1 MCSGI
6 SISRS
11 AMDCRNVDYCRWEM
25 KIKMKMKIERK
36 KRKENL
42 SYFVFSGGFFVGL
55 KLIQSIP

>member
-25 KIKMKMKIERK
+25 KIKMKMNPPKHRSECPK
-36 KRKENL
+36 KA
-42 SYFVFSGGFFVGL
+42 
-55 KLIQSIP
+55 